1 MSVRTREPLIEPATV
16 GAKLIGSVQDVPAA
30 RVPVDEEVLPVNGQ
44 VPLLVLFRLKFA
56 EMLGLLPVW
65 GRGKLR
71 LALPMFSRVIIC
83 EALVVPTLIDAKLRL
98 GASA

>member
-1 MSVRTREPLIEPATV
+1 MSVRTSEPLIDPATV
-16 GAKLIGSVQDVPAA
+16 GAKLMGRVHEVPAA
-30 RVPVDEEVLPVNGQ
+30 KVPVDEDVLPVSGQ
-44 VPLLVLFRLKFA
+44 VPALVLLRVTFA

-71 LALPMFSRVIIC
+71 FALPMFSSVIVC
-83 EALVVPTLIDAKLRL
+83 EALVEPTLVDAKLRL